1 VSPGTR
7 AFSCFGYNNA
17 MSILTPALIIDAP
30 ATIDDPTNAAILRV
44 SEDQIQGFQSDPL
57 GAISRQSGVSLP
69 VVTARIQAMLRAGT
83 IRRVRQTLMATNL
96 AQGSLVAWQ
105 IPEDKL
111 DAAFEFMVHQ
121 DPFSGHVVIRTT
133 DAATPGS
140 RYRLWTTLKVPQ
152 GFLLPAHADYLAA
165 EIGADHYRLMP
176 ANRLFAL
183 GVGHLRRRDLSIGS
197 MADVPAE
204 VLDTQIVQLTALDW
218 QVLTALK
225 REFEPEE
232 LGTDL
237 WQARADEAQV
247 DLETFLRVG
256 QSLQERGVIGRFST
270 FLEHVKPTAE
280 GQRVTRYNGLF
291 HWAVPPGREIEAGR
305 EVGRFHIMT
314 HAYWREG
321 GPEFRDVNIMG
332 VAHGLDKSVLL
343 AHKAA
348 IDAHLTRLGIPIAY
362 TNVFWGGRSE
372 IKPSE
377 ISPIAYQEFCA
388 QRGIDL
394 DAMRA

>member
-1 VSPGTR
+1 
-7 AFSCFGYNNA
+7 
-17 MSILTPALIIDAP
+17 MSSSSVLPSSIP

-57 GAISRQSGVSLP
+57 GAIAHQSGISVP
-69 VVTARIQAMLRAGT
+69 VVTERVQAMLRAGT

-96 AQGSLVAWQ
+96 AAGSLVAWQ
-105 IPEDKL
+105 IPEEKL
-111 DAAFEFMVHQ
+111 DAAFEFMVQ
-121 DPFSGHVVIRTT
+121 DDPFSGHVVIRST

-152 GFLLPAHADYLAA
+152 GFSLAAHADFLAS
-165 EIGADHYRLMP
+165 IVGADHYRLMP

-197 MADVPAE
+197 MAEVPAE
-204 VLDTQIVQLTALDW
+204 VLDTQIVTLSGLEW

-232 LGTDL
+232 LTADL
-237 WQARADEAQV
+237 WRARAAEAGV
-247 DLETFLRVG
+247 DLETFLRIG
-256 QSLQERGVIGRFST
+256 QSLNERGVIGRFST
-270 FLEHVKPTAE
+270 FLEHVKPAAD

-291 HWAVPPGREIEAGR
+291 HWAVPKGREIEAGR

-321 GPEFRDVNIMG
+321 GPEFRNVNIMG

-343 AHKAA
+343 AHKDA
-348 IDAHLTRLGIPIAY
+348 IDAHLTKMGLPIAY

-377 ISPIAYQEFCA
+377 ISPVAYAEFCA
-388 QRGIDL
+388 ARGIDL